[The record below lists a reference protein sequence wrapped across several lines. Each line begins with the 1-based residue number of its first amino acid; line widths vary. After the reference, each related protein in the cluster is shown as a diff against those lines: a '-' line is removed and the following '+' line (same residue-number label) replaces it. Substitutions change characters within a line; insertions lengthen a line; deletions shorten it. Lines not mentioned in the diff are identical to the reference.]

1 MKKNLVLASTLVFAA
16 ATSLGAQGLSSPSAQ
31 CPPGGSAQANA
42 LQDAC
47 QEASDIFS
55 FMAPQLGISLAG
67 GNATLG
73 TGSTLGGLGH
83 FSLGVR
89 GNVLKGTIPQID
101 QFTPRTTGATPARQ
115 LPSKSQVLGLP
126 TADAAIGIF
135 AGLPLALTN
144 VGGIDLL
151 LSATYVPTIGSGN
164 KDFSLVPKQ
173 NLQLG
178 YGVRVGLLSESIL
191 VPGVSFTYLKRDLPS
206 TTISGTASYA
216 STLGASTAAFSV
228 VDAKVNTSAWRL
240 VASKGLLLFGLAA
253 GVGQDTYDLGATINT
268 SLTSTIGGTSNSSVV
283 ATVPQIKRTNFFLDG
298 SLNLPLFKI
307 VGEIGQVTGGTVN
320 TYNSIGSDRADKS
333 LTYGSVGLRFAL

>member
-1 MKKNLVLASTLVFAA
+1 MKKNFVLASTLAFVA
-16 ATSLGAQGLSSPSAQ
+16 ATSLGAQGLSAPVCTS
-31 CPPGGSAQANA
+31 GGTQQQNA

-47 QEASDIFS
+47 QQTYDIFA

-83 FSLGVR
+83 FSIGLR
-89 GNVLKGTIPQID
+89 GNVLSGTIPQID
-101 QFTPRTTGATPARQ
+101 QFTPRTSGASPAQ
-115 LPSKSQVLGLP
+115 KLPSKSQVLGLP

-135 AGLPLALTN
+135 GGLPLALTN

-151 LSATYVPTIGSGN
+151 VSATYVPTIGKDS
-164 KDFSLVPKQ
+164 KDFSLTPKQ

-191 VPGVSFTYLKRDLPS
+191 VPGVSFTYLKRDLPT
-206 TTISGTASYA
+206 TTIAGTATYT
-216 STLGASTAAFSV
+216 STLGASTASFSV
-228 VDAKVNTSAWRL
+228 ADAKVNTSAWRL
-240 VASKGLLLFGLAA
+240 VASKGLLLFGVAA
-253 GVGQDTYDLGATINT
+253 GVGQDTYDMGATINT
-268 SLTSTIGGTSNSSVV
+268 SLTSTLGGTSTS
-283 ATVPQIKRTNFFLDG
+283 TVNANIPQIKRTNYFFDA

-307 VGEIGQVTGGTVN
+307 VGEVGQATGGTVN
-320 TYNSIGSDRADKS
+320 TYNSIGSERADKS